1 MYTYKV
7 TIKEIQSEYIQHW
20 TLTTAGDLNYVKN
33 HFGLDDRYDVE
44 WYTIEKEEDEDRREE
59 TYSV

>member
-7 TIKEIQSEYIQHW
+7 TIKEIQSEYVQHW
-20 TLTTAGDLNYVKN
+20 TLTTAGDLAYVKN
-33 HFGLDDRYDVE
+33 HFGLDDRYDIE
-44 WYTIEKEEDEDRREE
+44 WYAIEKEEDEDRREE